1 MVSLAVRAPLVVSRK
16 SAVQDRRT
24 HAIAVSRNT
33 FAGNRASLVSLPVT
47 SYATRTSIRVFAAKK
62 DDFEVPE
69 VVTETLD
76 KVSAAWDKTSDKPAV
91 VSLGVFALVGLVA
104 LAGVLKAVES
114 LPIIPDVLELI
125 GIAYSLW
132 FTYRYLLFKPDR
144 EDLKKELTK
153 LKDSILG

>member
-1 MVSLAVRAPLVVSRK
+1 MYKSRIFFSLSALTSLHFLHNLFAP
-16 SAVQDRRT
+16 Q
-24 HAIAVSRNT
+24 
-33 FAGNRASLVSLPVT
+33 
-47 SYATRTSIRVFAAKK
+47 
-62 DDFEVPE
+62 
-69 VVTETLD
+69 
-76 KVSAAWDKTSDKPAV
+76 PAV

-144 EDLKKELTK
+144 YIPYSDESAIST
-153 LKDSILG
+153 